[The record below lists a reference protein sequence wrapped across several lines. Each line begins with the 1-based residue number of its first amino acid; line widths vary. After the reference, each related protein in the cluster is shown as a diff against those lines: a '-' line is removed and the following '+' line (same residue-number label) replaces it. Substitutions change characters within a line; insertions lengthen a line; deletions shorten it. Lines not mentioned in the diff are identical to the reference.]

1 MRRFITGLLILS
13 GGVILMNCGDKKP
26 SPPQTSFTKADSLTD
41 RYLAYQD
48 SILRS
53 WNIMI
58 NDDNQKIKAM
68 HNLMHEL
75 LITNADDR
83 DQLRAFEHQLNR
95 LTSMRYTQKSMGDEE
110 VVEAYD
116 FAVNALVSELLSLAE
131 SKAEFTYNTT
141 LQKLVEDIR
150 LADQRVNNYREN
162 YDYIVLEYNNFLESN
177 NSYLQEMNLGDS
189 MSQKHLFKM
198 ASSD

>member
-1 MRRFITGLLILS
+1 
-13 GGVILMNCGDKKP
+13 
-26 SPPQTSFTKADSLTD
+26 
-41 RYLAYQD
+41 
-48 SILRS
+48 
-53 WNIMI
+53 MI